1 MSQAEDYLAH
11 SFREVDAGDTGKMMR
26 CLTFMDRLPVFQRY
40 KSAIMAKLALRPGA
54 TVADLGCGLGFDVH
68 HFAALVGPKGKA
80 LGIDASHALLLNANA
95 ACKPSGRACFIQANI
110 QHLPLADASL
120 DACKV
125 DRTLQHVEE
134 PPVVLNEI
142 LRTLRPGGLLVC
154 SEPDWS
160 TFVIADPDRMA
171 SQISAFFYRGF
182 RNPRIGYEL
191 KSLLETAG
199 FVDLQTEEVIL
210 STTGFASSDI
220 VFDLTQSA
228 ARLAENSKSEEP
240 LAWLANLRQR
250 LQPLFCSVNLVIQF
264 ARRP

>member
-1 MSQAEDYLAH
+1 MSRAEDYLAH
-11 SFREVDAGDTGKMMR
+11 SFREVDAGDTSKMMR
-26 CLTFMDRLPVFQRY
+26 CLTFMDGLPVFQEY
-40 KSAIMAKLALRPGA
+40 KSVITAKLALRPGA

-68 HFAALVGPKGKA
+68 HFAALVGPEGKA
-80 LGIDASHALLLNANA
+80 LGIDASHALLLNASA
-95 ACKPSGRACFIQANI
+95 ASKPSGPACFIQAYI

-142 LRTLRPGGLLVC
+142 FRTLRPGGRVVC

-160 TFVIADPDRMA
+160 TFVIDDQDRTA
-171 SQISAFFYRGF
+171 SQIAAFFYQGF

-191 KSLLETAG
+191 KGLLETAG
-199 FVDLQTEEVIL
+199 FIDLQTQEVVL

-220 VFDLTQSA
+220 VFDISQSA

-240 LAWLANLRQR
+240 LTWLANLRQR
-250 LQPLFCSVNLVIQF
+250 LQPLCCSVNLVIQF